1 MQAAPAF
8 PAGRPLLPAAENNS
22 EAIYTIIII
31 LHLQLFT
38 RAAAVPPF
46 LLTPRLRG
54 APAAILHRPPFPFP
68 LRRAAVAPP
77 APGRA
82 PRSLP
87 AQPTASGR

>member
-8 PAGRPLLPAAENNS
+8 PAGRPLLPAAETS
-22 EAIYTIIII
+22 SDAIYTIIII

-38 RAAAVPPF
+38 RAAAAPPF

-54 APAAILHRPPFPFP
+54 TPAAILHRPPLPFP
-68 LRRAAVAPP
+68 SRRAAAAPP

-87 AQPTASGR
+87 ARPTAAGR